1 MKYNYKIKIAV
12 FLSVL
17 SVNNNNFNK
26 NIFAKNNIKFQ
37 RKLSWS
43 ENHPVAA
50 KILKGLGITASLT
63 ALGVGGYY
71 GTRFVL
77 DKIYPE
83 RVEEREKLKKT
94 KEKLSKIS
102 NEIINYALKDS
113 LTEDEEAK
121 LEKLKKDEIYLKE
134 NIKEKSESKNTFLNL
149 AVVGGIIAFGKGIA
163 DIVNTVGKFAKSLST
178 ISYLR
183 WAYNN
188 FVEMFKSVKNIFK
201 SPPKEMQKEDALK
214 LFDTL
219 FESYY
224 GQKEAISNLKSHIF
238 DILIAR
244 DQAKC
249 KGEKYSKCDVIYLYG
264 PSGVGKSFIT
274 KRLPS
279 VLLASGEPLTIL
291 SSYFDKEKKSSIID
305 QLVNIESKNSDSE
318 RYEPEKLLPSY
329 MKNNPG
335 GVIIFEEY
343 DKVCTP
349 ALDELLR
356 GLMDEGVVNVG
367 GQPLEWSGTIIITS
381 NEDDL
386 SMEGFDPKKVK
397 DLDEA
402 SIQEGRTRVEHSK
415 SFLNRIKKVKFENL
429 AAEDCEKI
437 IKDHFD
443 EMSSYWSLPDN
454 GGIEITLDEN
464 SLKELAIKVENKKQ
478 GARPIDLWIIPEI
491 KIAIGEKIK
500 SLANL
505 SNEHP
510 DSDASTNNSSDLD
523 NSSAVSLLV
532 KYENN
537 KFLVLE
543 PDNKI
548 LDDNSLDSSVNE
560 SLDNRS
566 FVSNDDSVINNILDS
581 KESEKSTKNNNLNLD
596 ESTKLFQ
603 DNSLDLSV
611 KESLNNKS
619 FVSND
624 DSVINN
630 TLDLK
635 ESEKSPK
642 NNNLNLDESTK
653 LFKDTSLR

>member
-37 RKLSWS
+37 RELSWS
-43 ENHPVAA
+43 ENHPVLA
-50 KILKGLGITASLT
+50 KISKGLGITVGLT
-63 ALGVGGYY
+63 ALGFGGYY

-510 DSDASTNNSSDLD
+510 DSDASTNNSS
-523 NSSAVSLLV
+523 AVSLLV

-630 TLDLK
+630 TLDSK